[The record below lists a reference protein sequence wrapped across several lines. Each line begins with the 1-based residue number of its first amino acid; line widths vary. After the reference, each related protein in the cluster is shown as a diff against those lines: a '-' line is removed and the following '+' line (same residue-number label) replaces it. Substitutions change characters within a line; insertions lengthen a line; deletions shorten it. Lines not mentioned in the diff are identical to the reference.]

1 MVMAKRK
8 LDDLLDEKGATKR
21 PFLVKLRRTFF
32 HARTLYEPARFGVL
46 IPAGVKLPR
55 DAEILGE
62 PEVPAAPVAAEDT
75 QSSLNL

>member
-1 MVMAKRK
+1 MAKRK
-8 LDDLLDEKGATKR
+8 IDDVLDEKGATKR
-21 PFLVKLRRTFF
+21 PFIVKLRRTFF
-32 HARTLYEPARFGVL
+32 HQRVLYEPARFGVL

-62 PEVPAAPVAAEDT
+62 PEAPAEPVAVEDA